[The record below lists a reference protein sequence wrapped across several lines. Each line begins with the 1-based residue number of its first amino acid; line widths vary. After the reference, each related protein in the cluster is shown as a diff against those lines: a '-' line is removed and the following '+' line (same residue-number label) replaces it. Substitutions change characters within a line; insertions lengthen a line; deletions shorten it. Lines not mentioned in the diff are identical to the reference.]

1 MFLHNLKYEL
11 LSSLR
16 VKDILIWLILFPVA
30 LGTFFK
36 IAFSNDYNETTKFD
50 TIPVAVTDEAQDQTL
65 RSVLDSLQEQ
75 EEPLLDVTYADKEEA
90 EKMLRDKKVNGIITA
105 DGKLSLTVAESDLRS
120 SILSS
125 FVKEYNSRQQIIKD
139 CIMRDPSKAQDVIAS
154 FSEETASLREIPLSS
169 GNTDY
174 MTDYFYNLLAMVA
187 LFGSITGLHI
197 TINNQADLSQLGAR
211 KCCSPTPKSISLA
224 ASLTG
229 SYIVHSICMLFSVT
243 FVRFGLQ
250 IDMGSRLGL
259 VYLTA
264 LLAGI
269 LGVSLGF
276 FVGSVGFLST
286 SVKIAVSTAV
296 SLILCFLS
304 GLMIAN
310 MKVRIESICPW
321 FNRINPAAV
330 ITNSFYYLNV
340 YDDLSK
346 YGVCMITMAVTALVF
361 DILGILLTRRKKYAS
376 L

>member
-1 MFLHNLKYEL
+1 
-11 LSSLR
+11 
-16 VKDILIWLILFPVA
+16 
-30 LGTFFK
+30 
-36 IAFSNDYNETTKFD
+36 
-50 TIPVAVTDEAQDQTL
+50 
-65 RSVLDSLQEQ
+65 
-75 EEPLLDVTYADKEEA
+75 
-90 EKMLRDKKVNGIITA
+90 
-105 DGKLSLTVAESDLRS
+105 
-120 SILSS
+120 
-125 FVKEYNSRQQIIKD
+125 
-139 CIMRDPSKAQDVIAS
+139 
-154 FSEETASLREIPLSS
+154 
-169 GNTDY
+169 